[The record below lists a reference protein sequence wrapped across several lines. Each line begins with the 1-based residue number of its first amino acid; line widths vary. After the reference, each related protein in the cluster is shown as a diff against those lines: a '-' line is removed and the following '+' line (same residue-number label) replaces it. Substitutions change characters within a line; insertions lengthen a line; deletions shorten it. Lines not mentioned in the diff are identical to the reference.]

1 MSKIAP
7 MITPRPAGSA
17 RAESDPSPGEE
28 SMAVLYALALR
39 ITGGAGEAEDVVAQ
53 TLIEAGR
60 VHRGPATGLP
70 LPALARRCRDLALVR
85 SGKRSMAEVRR
96 RRPTA
101 WGTGSAPEA
110 PAGHDTGRANA
121 AQTLAQLADDERLT
135 LEMVYFEGY
144 GLAGVASALRCSP
157 GVARARLRR
166 AARAFSPGG
175 PAPAARTPGAAPPD
189 PPPRP
194 GRPASIPPCPP

>member
-1 MSKIAP
+1 
-7 MITPRPAGSA
+7 
-17 RAESDPSPGEE
+17 
-28 SMAVLYALALR
+28 MAVLYALALR

-70 LPALARRCRDLALVR
+70 LRALARRCRDLALVR

-96 RRPTA
+96 RWPTA

-135 LEMVYFEGY
+135 LEMVYFDGY
-144 GLAGVASALRCSP
+144 RLAGVASALRCSP

-166 AARAFSPGG
+166 ALAAFAGAGQPRERIAWSAPPAI
-175 PAPAARTPGAAPPD
+175 PAPGLGARIRSALARD
-189 PPPRP
+189 
-194 GRPASIPPCPP
+194 A